1 MAMRQHKKK
10 KDSDDE
16 AEEPTPQQRKQLEL
30 ESAETIRDEEV
41 SPAAFVFENAN
52 TQQDDLN
59 LFEDK

>member
-16 AEEPTPQQRKQLEL
+16 ADQTPQERKQIEL
-30 ESAETIRDEEV
+30 ESAETIRDDEV
-41 SPAAFVFENAN
+41 SPAAFVFENSN